1 MWEPGRRDADA
12 HLGGEVGVVLGGG
25 ERVEVADGVGSGTLD
40 VVDLVLLLLLALL
53 EVAPEALEL
62 FLFEDEQLLEAAV
75 LLDLL
80 VEELF
85 ALFVVA
91 VDLLKLDLE
100 LADDVLEL
108 DFLFEEVAGV
118 VLVGLLLLL
127 AGDDEV
133 VVVLLELREVA
144 LEAVLRLLQHLVLL
158 HLHLQLGHVLREL
171 LVLCAVLVRLRL
183 HLLEVANGALAL
195 RG

>member
-1 MWEPGRRDADA
+1 M
-12 HLGGEVGVVLGGG
+12 VN
-25 ERVEVADGVGSGTLD
+25 
-40 VVDLVLLLLLALL
+40 LVLLLLLALL